1 MWPAPLAA
9 QAAQA
14 AQIHG
19 AAAAKAAQ
27 TAQVHVQAAQAANAL
42 AQQAAEAHIRSL
54 HGSTDHCL
62 SARPRE
68 QIPVPASPKPASMPS
83 PVHSVQSTV
92 QYSPHLQSSL
102 SASSPY
108 SPPSQYVTVRQYSST
123 SVQLPTPQGVP
134 CSTAPRR
141 SHPSA
146 ITQMRPVEPQL
157 PSTLGERKLSQ
168 EHPLM
173 QKPPLE
179 GRPPL
184 LQEKRVPEL
193 PKRRSRAEHTSI
205 QDSSN
210 FSSVQTKTPERLVAE
225 IVEDTIAPVTLSDLE
240 VAACPIETLKAVPV
254 KSEAPA
260 PLDPATLPATLLLSR
275 EVLAEPGAEAMD
287 TPVFNAVP
295 MSLDFDTS
303 DAKASEKDTEEA
315 DNKDSTDTS
324 EALDPSHVAAAA
336 SEALRRAVE
345 QQQPPALREALA
357 EAVAAGSGWELIE
370 WAHDKCREL
379 EHEAWKKDMQKASM
393 NALQRLLDQPKV
405 SADALSDACEQAWQ
419 AGVQAEALES
429 AREECGRRRLRQAA
443 EEALLSMLAERS
455 CCSTD
460 FAERLQQALKQAE
473 KAVISSDLMSY
484 AAGRLEELHDQARR
498 QEITAQASEE
508 LSAFS
513 PNTAAE
519 MLPAMKT
526 ALAAGVSREVLDKAW
541 EKKVNLEIHEW
552 QAQKTK
558 LSKRRP
564 SVAVLQDLED
574 APVVAAPSEE
584 EVALAWR
591 PKESASG
598 SSCSESF
605 VSRGDPEIQGRWTVP
620 PRLPSV
626 DRATPPRTPPR
637 SVMVT
642 EEVEARDF
650 RSNELR
656 PHVVRSASGPRAAS
670 VGHRYSPSPRPKPE
684 DLPCYGLDAELKA
697 KAAAKY
703 SHSAEEAAANWVQ
716 AVTGHHFQIDFGTTL
731 RSGAILCDL
740 VNCIRPGSIS
750 KVNAPGMPF
759 KERENICN
767 FLRACR
773 SFGVQEYA
781 LFSTDDLYEEKNLMS
796 VVNCLHALGG
806 AVQRSVPQFPGPHL
820 GVIDTSNT
828 KRDFKRDLGPV
839 SQTGG
844 LRGPLER
851 SHLDVVSNANVRV
864 GGC

>member
-1 MWPAPLAA
+1 M
-9 QAAQA
+9 
-14 AQIHG
+14 
-19 AAAAKAAQ
+19 
-27 TAQVHVQAAQAANAL
+27 
-42 AQQAAEAHIRSL
+42 S
-54 HGSTDHCL
+54 
-62 SARPRE
+62 
-68 QIPVPASPKPASMPS
+68 
-83 PVHSVQSTV
+83 
-92 QYSPHLQSSL
+92 
-102 SASSPY
+102 
-108 SPPSQYVTVRQYSST
+108 
-123 SVQLPTPQGVP
+123 
-134 CSTAPRR
+134 
-141 SHPSA
+141 
-146 ITQMRPVEPQL
+146 
-157 PSTLGERKLSQ
+157 
-168 EHPLM
+168 
-173 QKPPLE
+173 KPPLE
-179 GRPPL
+179 GRRPF
-184 LQEKRVPEL
+184 LQDKKVPEM
-193 PKRRSRAEHTSI
+193 PKRRSRAESAST
-205 QDSSN
+205 QESSA
-210 FSSVQTKTPERLVAE
+210 QTKTPERLVAE
-225 IVEDTIAPVTLSDLE
+225 ISEEPVAPVTLMDLQ
-240 VAACPIETLKAVPV
+240 AACPIETLKAIPV
-254 KSEAPA
+254 VTDASAASAAPA
-260 PLDPATLPATLLLSR
+260 VPAARLDKTLPATLVLSR
-275 EVLAEPGAEAMD
+275 EALTECTTEAVD

-295 MSLDFDTS
+295 LSLDFDAS
-303 DAKASEKDTEEA
+303 DAKVSDKDAEEAEKKDT
-315 DNKDSTDTS
+315 TDTT
-324 EALDPSHVAAAA
+324 EALAPSHAAAAA

-379 EHEAWKKDMQKASM
+379 EHEAWKKSMQHAAM
-393 NALQRLLDQPKV
+393 DALQHVLEQPKV
-405 SADALSDACEQAWQ
+405 SAETLSDACEQAWQ

-429 AREECGRRRLRQAA
+429 AHEECGRRRLRQAA
-443 EEALLSMLAERS
+443 EEALLSTLGERS
-455 CCSTD
+455 FSAD
-460 FAERLQQALKQAE
+460 FMEQLQQVVKQAE
-473 KAVISSDLMSY
+473 KAAVSTDLLNY
-484 AAGRLEELHDQARR
+484 ALGRLEELRDHTQKHEVTARAT
-498 QEITAQASEE
+498 ED

-513 PNTAAE
+513 PDTSAE
-519 MLPAMKT
+519 MIPALDMALT
-526 ALAAGVSREVLDKAW
+526 ARVSREQLDKAW
-541 EKKVNLEIHEW
+541 EKKVKLEVHEW
-552 QAQKTK
+552 QAEKTR

-564 SVAVLQDLED
+564 SVALLQDLED

-584 EVALAWR
+584 EVAMAWR
-591 PKESASG
+591 PKENASG
-598 SSCSESF
+598 SSSSENF
-605 VSRGDPEIQGRWTVP
+605 LTRGDPESQGRWTVP

-637 SVMVT
+637 NGAEMVEK

-656 PHVVRSASGPRAAS
+656 PHVMRSSSGPRAAS

-703 SHSAEEAAANWVQ
+703 SHAAEEAAANWVQ
-716 AVTGHHFQIDFGTTL
+716 AVTGHNFQVDFGTTL

-740 VNCIRPGSIS
+740 INCIRPRSIG

-806 AVQRSVPQFPGPHL
+806 AIQRSVPEFPGPHL
-820 GVIDTSNT
+820 GVPDTSNT